1 VNISKELFIET
12 INFIKERNDAQNKID
27 KLFRKEFT
35 DGLFWPYCRYE
46 TQIVKV
52 LEEIMGDKENQWISY
67 YCWEKDYGRD
77 ERLGYPT
84 NKDGKV
90 IPLATP
96 EDLWNLLISNE
107 KDS

>member
-1 VNISKELFIET
+1 MNISKELFIET

-27 KLFRKEFT
+27 KIFREEFT

-46 TQIVKV
+46 TQIVKI
-52 LEEIMGDKENQWISY
+52 LEEIMGDKECQWISY
-67 YCWEKDYGRD
+67 YCWEKDFGRD
-77 ERLGYPT
+77 KHLGNPT
-84 NKDGKV
+84 DRNGNE
-90 IPLATP
+90 IPLTTP